1 MNRASVPGLDALL
14 NRPSAAVLPA
24 PLRQALREHWEAPE
38 CDHQMRA
45 SWSVLGDTLDA
56 LSMLSADEGAVVAAL
71 LFDLPGLRGVAH
83 ACEGSLRIVLQQLG
97 QSIAVDGGTG
107 CHGVSIAGNKNG
119 GRRACRRG
127 GAQLHQN
134 FTFSARVAERPGA
147 MLA

>member
-56 LSMLSADEGAVVAAL
+56 LSMLSADEGAVVASFETRRAEIRRQLDAAAAAAGLVPIDDAAL
-71 LFDLPGLRGVAH
+71 LDEVTALVGVLTGVVLLLVWEGVRKLRGKEAVA
-83 ACEGSLRIVLQQLG
+83 S
-97 QSIAVDGGTG
+97 
-107 CHGVSIAGNKNG
+107 
-119 GRRACRRG
+119 
-127 GAQLHQN
+127 
-134 FTFSARVAERPGA
+134 
-147 MLA
+147 